1 MNAKNI
7 AYWFI
12 TIVLAFCILSGGAA
26 EALHYQA
33 NVDGIVMRLG
43 YPLYF
48 LTLIGIWKVLGAI
61 VILVPRLPRLKE
73 WAYAGIF
80 FNVTGAAFSHAAV
93 GDYGVYAFHVLIN
106 LFFAALVIASWA
118 LRPSGRVVGEVLAS
132 ATPQRRAASLRR
144 EFAGAKGKPATAP
157 AGR

>member
-1 MNAKNI
+1 MKAQNV
-7 AYWFI
+7 AYWII
-12 TIVLAFCILSGGAA
+12 TSVLAFCILSGGAA
-26 EALHYQA
+26 EALHFQA
-33 NVDGIVMRLG
+33 NVDGIVVRLG

-61 VILVPRLPRLKE
+61 VILVQRLPRLKE

-118 LRPSGRVVGEVLAS
+118 LRPPSRMVGEILTTDTHAAPRRFAS
-132 ATPQRRAASLRR
+132 A
-144 EFAGAKGKPATAP
+144 
-157 AGR
+157 

>member
-1 MNAKNI
+1 MKTRNV
-7 AYWFI
+7 AYWII

-33 NVDGIVMRLG
+33 NVDGIVVRLG

-48 LTLIGIWKVLGAI
+48 LTLIGIWKVLGAM

-118 LRPSGRVVGEVLAS
+118 LRPPSRVVGEVLAADTRGASRRLAS
-132 ATPQRRAASLRR
+132 A
-144 EFAGAKGKPATAP
+144 
-157 AGR
+157 

>member
-1 MNAKNI
+1 MKTRNV
-7 AYWFI
+7 AYWII

-26 EALHYQA
+26 EALHFEA
-33 NVDGIVMRLG
+33 NVDGIVVRLG

-61 VILVPRLPRLKE
+61 VVLVPRLPRLKE

-118 LRPSGRVVGEVLAS
+118 LRPPSRMVGEVLA
-132 ATPQRRAASLRR
+132 ADT
-144 EFAGAKGKPATAP
+144 PATSRRLA
-157 AGR
+157 AA

>member
-7 AYWFI
+7 AYWVI

-26 EALHYQA
+26 EAVHMQA
-33 NVDGIVMRLG
+33 NVEGIVVRLG

-61 VILVPRLPRLKE
+61 VILIPRLPRLKE

-93 GDYGVYAFHVLIN
+93 GDYGVFAFHVLIN

-118 LRPSGRVVGEVLAS
+118 LRPPSRMVGEVLVAGPRATSRRFAS
-132 ATPQRRAASLRR
+132 A
-144 EFAGAKGKPATAP
+144 
-157 AGR
+157 

>member
-1 MNAKNI
+1 MNAKNV
-7 AYWFI
+7 AYWII

-26 EALHYQA
+26 EAVHYQA
-33 NVDGIVMRLG
+33 NVDGIVVRLG

-61 VILVPRLPRLKE
+61 VILMPRLPRLKE

-93 GDYGVYAFHVLIN
+93 GDYGVYAFHVQIN

-118 LRPSGRVVGEVLAS
+118 LRPPSRMVGEVLA
-132 ATPQRRAASLRR
+132 ADGRAASRR
-144 EFAGAKGKPATAP
+144 FVSA
-157 AGR
+157 

>member
-1 MNAKNI
+1 MKTRNV
-7 AYWFI
+7 AYWII

-26 EALHYQA
+26 EALHFEA
-33 NVDGIVMRLG
+33 NVDGIVVRLG

-118 LRPSGRVVGEVLAS
+118 LRPPSRMVGEILAAGTRPTS
-132 ATPQRRAASLRR
+132 RRLAA
-144 EFAGAKGKPATAP
+144 A
-157 AGR
+157 

>member
-1 MNAKNI
+1 MKAQNV
-7 AYWFI
+7 AYWII
-12 TIVLAFCILSGGAA
+12 TSVLAFCILSGGAA
-26 EALHYQA
+26 EALHFQA
-33 NVDGIVMRLG
+33 NVDGIVVRLG

-118 LRPSGRVVGEVLAS
+118 LRPPSRMVGEFHPGD
-132 ATPQRRAASLRR
+132 TRAASRR
-144 EFAGAKGKPATAP
+144 LAAA
-157 AGR
+157 

>member
-1 MNAKNI
+1 MNAKKV
-7 AYWFI
+7 AYWTI
-12 TIVLAFCILSGGAA
+12 TIILAFCILSGGAA
-26 EALHYQA
+26 EAVHMQA
-33 NVDGIVMRLG
+33 NVDGIVVRLG

-118 LRPSGRVVGEVLAS
+118 LRPPSRLVGEVLAS
-132 ATPQRRAASLRR
+132 DTRAASRR
-144 EFAGAKGKPATAP
+144 LAAA
-157 AGR
+157 